1 MATMGTMA
9 TATQQMNCKWLVK
22 CCVTWWNMWC
32 NLMRNMT
39 QVFLQAQ
46 NGPLS
51 KLSTVI
57 GCYRCV
63 IIFLYQFVDFRV
75 KCFWY
80 WQVGQARSDLPQ
92 SVWWCVVRVVF
103 DESCGEG
110 KRSSIFNTWFT
121 TWQLYSPFVPAVI
134 KPLLSRFGGTTSLR
148 LLLVNTM
155 KDLFVLF
162 HVSILLAPH
171 HAFWKWD
178 KYINKNPANI
188 SMWMFRASR
197 MWQEKTALCCSG
209 HEIAESTA
217 PEHNGTAVRFN
228 QIICLSIWSTPQSQS
243 IPIFSALCEALQEA
257 GHFSRYDHR
266 CNLTTRTH
274 PSPGIGLTAGQTT
287 VMSPSPRCVV
297 KHVKPAEVS
306 ALRWNFIHL
315 VWLSPLK

>member
-1 MATMGTMA
+1 MRRFRTPTPPWDCPMATMATMATMGTMA
-9 TATQQMNCKWLVK
+9 TATQQMNCKWIVK

-155 KDLFVLF
+155 KDLFGAASCILEMGQIYKQESSKHFNVNASSITNVTREDCPVL
-162 HVSILLAPH
+162 
-171 HAFWKWD
+171 
-178 KYINKNPANI
+178 
-188 SMWMFRASR
+188 
-197 MWQEKTALCCSG
+197 
-209 HEIAESTA
+209 
-217 PEHNGTAVRFN
+217 
-228 QIICLSIWSTPQSQS
+228 
-243 IPIFSALCEALQEA
+243 
-257 GHFSRYDHR
+257 
-266 CNLTTRTH
+266 
-274 PSPGIGLTAGQTT
+274 
-287 VMSPSPRCVV
+287 
-297 KHVKPAEVS
+297 
-306 ALRWNFIHL
+306 
-315 VWLSPLK
+315 